1 MSEKIGNRIIRL
13 DEVDSTNS
21 YLKGRN
27 DLLQQHGLVVIADM
41 QTSGRGRVG
50 REFVSLRGKNL
61 TFSVVLHPEL
71 PLGEIQVLSLLAG
84 VAVSRVLEKYLN
96 KIRLK
101 WPNDVLV
108 CEKKICGIL
117 LEAITIPEKSFPV
130 LVMGIGL
137 NTKGCLNDYPEK
149 LQDIVTTI
157 ESEISRNF
165 KIVSETE
172 TAPDLENET
181 VFQQLLLELECCMEE
196 FSGGSENLRE
206 LNNSASGYSALLQ
219 EWLQRAQAI
228 GRKVHSLRDAEEMA
242 KDTGTVGTI
251 EGLTK
256 DGYLQIRTETGHIMT
271 HVSGDI
277 LDREGGNND
286 SNSGHRKQ

>member
-71 PLGEIQVLSLLAG
+71 PLGEIQVLSLLAS

-117 LEAITIPEKSFPV
+117 LEAITIPEQSFPV

-137 NTKGCLNDYPEK
+137 NTKGCLNDYPEE

-165 KIVSETE
+165 KIVYETE

-228 GRKVHSLRDAEEMA
+228 GRKVHSFRDAEEMA

-277 LDREGGNND
+277 LDMRGG
-286 SNSGHRKQ
+286 K

>member
-117 LEAITIPEKSFPV
+117 LEAITIPEQSFPV

-137 NTKGCLNDYPEK
+137 NTKGCLNDYPEE

-165 KIVSETE
+165 KIVSET
-172 TAPDLENET
+172 APDLENET
-181 VFQQLLLELECCMEE
+181 IFQQLLLELECCMEE

-277 LDREGGNND
+277 LDMRGG
-286 SNSGHRKQ
+286 K